1 MYFSMITPKPGLERD
16 AAASRATGPY
26 REHQWLW
33 QFFEAPE
40 GTPRDFLFRSSDV
53 DGMPRYHVV
62 SARQP
67 STSVTGWNV
76 QSRAYDP
83 RVSKGTRLR
92 FELRANPVVTHK
104 RGGKSRRDDV
114 VMHAK
119 REMLDARGLARWKD
133 WAGEDKPPLYE
144 LVADACGRWLRNRA
158 QQAGFSVIDD
168 SLRVDNYNR
177 LAEKAPKRANG
188 KAIQLSTVDF
198 SGELEV
204 ENAGHFRMALIQ
216 GIGHAKAF
224 GCGLLLVRPA

>member
-1 MYFSMITPKPGLERD
+1 MYFSMITPKPGRERD

-62 SARQP
+62 SERRP
-67 STSVTGWNV
+67 SPAMDGWDV
-76 QSRAYDP
+76 QSREYDP
-83 RVSKGTRLR
+83 KVAEGACLR

-104 RGGKSRRDDV
+104 REGKSRRDDV

-133 WAGEDKPPLYE
+133 WVDEDKPPLYE
-144 LVADACGRWLRNRA
+144 LVTNVCGQWLRSRA
-158 QQAGFSVIDD
+158 QQAGFAVIDG

-177 LAEKAPKRANG
+177 VAEKASKRANG

-204 ENAGHFRMALIQ
+204 QDVERFRMALLQ